1 VLGGPDLLVLMV
13 LALGGAM
20 VVGNVLALVKPPP
33 APKTGE
39 LARAPKW
46 RTGLMIG
53 IGVLATVWAIASLAT
68 AN

>member
-1 VLGGPDLLVLMV
+1 VFGGPDLLVLMV

-20 VVGNVLALVKPPP
+20 VVGNVVALVKPPP
-33 APKTGE
+33 APKAGE

-68 AN
+68 SS